1 MPAPDHDPVLISAS
15 DAMALMT
22 DVATRL
28 GFSPADAAAVARHLV
43 DDQLRGVVGM
53 SRIFIVADEVERDGP
68 EVCEAISVQ
77 RESEIF
83 ATVDGGR
90 HHGMVVAEYATELAI
105 AKAHQGGVSVVCAN
119 NHRYSGTLAYYV
131 EMAARAGLIGMAI
144 ASGSF
149 SSVAPYG
156 GREGR
161 VDTNPIAL
169 GFPTTTEPIVW
180 DIATSALS
188 GSEVHRRLISGEQ
201 LPAGMA
207 IDAAGAETVDPATA
221 LAGAILTW
229 GGHRGSGL
237 AQSIRLLALLCGVAP
252 FPQRGDEF
260 GFLII
265 VIDPA
270 RFLPPGQ
277 FEAQASEF
285 AAGIRATPT
294 AAGFSAVRVPFD
306 RSISE
311 RERSRQDGVELP
323 RAVYDRLTTI
333 AARP

>member
-1 MPAPDHDPVLISAS
+1 MSAPDQDPVLISAS
-15 DAMALMT
+15 DAMELMT
-22 DVATRL
+22 AVAGRL
-28 GFSPADAAAVARHLV
+28 GFSAADAGAIARHLV

-53 SRIFIVADEVERDGP
+53 SRIFISADEVERDGP
-68 EVCEAISVQ
+68 EALDAISVD

-90 HHGMVVAEYATELAI
+90 HHGLVVAEFATELAI
-105 AKAHQGGVSVVCAN
+105 SKAQQAGVSVVCAN
-119 NHRYSGTLAYYV
+119 NHRYSGTLAYYA

-161 VDTNPIAL
+161 LDTNPIAF

-188 GSEVHRRLISGEQ
+188 GSEVHRRLMSGEE
-201 LPAGMA
+201 LPEGVA
-207 IDAAGAETVDPATA
+207 IDAGGAPTVDPAAA
-221 LAGAILTW
+221 LAGALLTW

-237 AQSIRLLALLCGVAP
+237 AMSIRLLSLLCGVVP

-277 FEAQASEF
+277 FEAQAAEF

-306 RSISE
+306 RSISV
-311 RERSRQDGVELP
+311 RERSRRDGVELP
-323 RAVYDRLTTI
+323 RAVYDRLTKI
-333 AARP
+333 AAGP